1 MSSTNPDR
9 EIELQP
15 LYDPSLQGRFAY
27 QQPRRSLPVT
37 GTDDFFLDDNAPVLR
52 QRLQLQNPTEELNPA
67 TPAEDDQTARRES
80 MISGLPDVVS
90 GNVRI
95 DIGPTCSIPRP
106 RYTARPIRII
116 CVSILFAAT
125 VAGLL
130 WTLKRLLGYL
140 YRQIMRV

>member
-27 QQPRRSLPVT
+27 QQPRRSFSVT
-37 GTDDFFLDDNAPVLR
+37 GTDDFFLDDRASVSR
-52 QRLQLQNPTEELNPA
+52 QRLQLQSPSEKLNPA
-67 TPAEDDQTARRES
+67 TPEEDDQTTRRQS
-80 MISGLPDVVS
+80 MLPGLANVDS
-90 GNVRI
+90 GNVRL
-95 DIGPTCSIPRP
+95 DIGPTCTVTRP
-106 RYTARPIRII
+106 RYTVRPIRII

-125 VAGLL
+125 VAALL

-140 YRQIMRV
+140 YCQIMRV

>member
-15 LYDPSLQGRFAY
+15 LYESSLQGKFAY
-27 QQPRRSLPVT
+27 QQSRRSLEVT
-37 GTDDFFLDDNAPVLR
+37 GTDDFFLDDNAPLLR
-52 QRLQLQNPTEELNPA
+52 QRLQLQSPSKELNPA
-67 TPAEDDQTARRES
+67 TPEEDDQTARRES

-90 GNVRI
+90 GNVRL

-106 RYTARPIRII
+106 RYTARPSRIL
-116 CVSILFAAT
+116 CVSMLFAAT
-125 VAGLL
+125 VAALL

-140 YRQIMRV
+140 YRQITRV